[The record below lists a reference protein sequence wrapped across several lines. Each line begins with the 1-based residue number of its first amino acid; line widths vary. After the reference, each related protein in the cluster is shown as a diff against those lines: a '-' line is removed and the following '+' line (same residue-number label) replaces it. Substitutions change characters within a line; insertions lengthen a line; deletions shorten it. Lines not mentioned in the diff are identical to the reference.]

1 MGRTY
6 PFVVGLAAL
15 MAVPYDK
22 NRSSLGIANMGAAI
36 VYYGWHNDVTAA
48 NGFPIVAGTG
58 ITFSRAFGD
67 DPTLALWMISG
78 AAGMNCRVSEEWVR
92 GAQ

>member
-6 PFVVGLAAL
+6 PFVVGVAAL
-15 MAVPYDK
+15 MVVPHDK
-22 NRSSLGIANMGAAI
+22 NRSSLALANTSVAT
-36 VYYGWHNDVTAA
+36 VYYGWHNDVTVA

-67 DPTLALWMISG
+67 DPRLALWMIGGG
-78 AAGMNCRVSEEWVR
+78 AGLNVRVAEEWVKE
-92 GAQ
+92 AP